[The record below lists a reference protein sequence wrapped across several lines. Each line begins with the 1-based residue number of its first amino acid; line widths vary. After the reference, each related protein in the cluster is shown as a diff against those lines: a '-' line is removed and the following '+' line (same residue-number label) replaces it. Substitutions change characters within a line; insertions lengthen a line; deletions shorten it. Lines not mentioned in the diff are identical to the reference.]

1 MTNEMSQETQ
11 DMLTI
16 VDRYESGDLN
26 LEEAIDKISAYAP
39 LGADRIAEILLGVER
54 ENILKF
60 PEPRS
65 DIDDDDDDDDD
76 DEACSKAV
84 FSFTAE
90 FDLDD
95 PA

>member
-1 MTNEMSQETQ
+1 MTNEISQETQ

-26 LEEAIDKISAYAP
+26 LEEAIDKISTYAP
-39 LGADRIAEILLGVER
+39 LGDDRIAEILLGVER

-65 DIDDDDDDDDD
+65 DKEVEIADD
-76 DEACSKAV
+76 DEACSKSV
-84 FSFTAE
+84 FTFTAE
-90 FDLDD
+90 FDLDE

>member
-1 MTNEMSQETQ
+1 MTNEISQETQ

-26 LEEAIDKISAYAP
+26 LEEAIDKISEYAP

-54 ENILKF
+54 ENVLKF

-65 DIDDDDDDDDD
+65 EIVDD
-76 DEACSKAV
+76 DEACSKSV
-84 FSFTAE
+84 FTFTAE
-90 FDLDD
+90 FDLDE

>member
-16 VDRYESGDLN
+16 VDQYETGDLN
-26 LEEAIDKISAYAP
+26 LEEAIDKISAYAQ

-65 DIDDDDDDDDD
+65 EIADD

>member
-16 VDRYESGDLN
+16 VDQYETGDLN
-26 LEEAIDKISAYAP
+26 LEEAIEKISAYAP

-54 ENILKF
+54 ENVLKF

-65 DIDDDDDDDDD
+65 ATRRFQ
-76 DEACSKAV
+76 EACSKTV

>member
-1 MTNEMSQETQ
+1 MSDGQPLTTV
-11 DMLTI
+11 LTI
-16 VDRYESGDLN
+16 GDLYTAGEIN
-26 LEEAIDKISAYAP
+26 MEEAVLAMSEYIDEDDAVQ
-39 LGADRIAEILLGVER
+39 LLTGLTRDNV
-54 ENILKF
+54 IKF
-60 PEPRS
+60 PEPRFE
-65 DIDDDDDDDDD
+65 DVEPEK

>member
-11 DMLTI
+11 DMLNI

-65 DIDDDDDDDDD
+65 DIDDDD
-76 DEACSKAV
+76 EACSKAV
-84 FSFTAE
+84 FSFTAD